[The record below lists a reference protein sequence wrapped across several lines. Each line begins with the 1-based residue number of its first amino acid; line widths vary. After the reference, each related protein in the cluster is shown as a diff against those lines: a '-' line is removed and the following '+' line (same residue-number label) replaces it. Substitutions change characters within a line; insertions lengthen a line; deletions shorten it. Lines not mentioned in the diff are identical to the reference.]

1 MSRGEFALAVRP
13 LTQAII
19 MKCKEKRLLGEVTL
33 ALQNILKYCIGSL
46 STSPTRLCYLGLLFS
61 VHCVHGLMNNEWY
74 CRVRAYAGRH
84 LRAYSQ

>member
-46 STSPTRLCYLGLLFS
+46 STSTTHLCYLGLLFS
-61 VHCVHGLMNNEWY
+61 VHYYVRGLMHNEWW
-74 CRVRAYAGRH
+74 CRVRAYAG
-84 LRAYSQ
+84 